1 MMEIPKQTAATLN
14 SNWKLT
20 EDKHQSSEHRR
31 AENEEC
37 MQRSESA
44 GKIVIIAKSLRKMSI
59 KE

>member
-31 AENEEC
+31 AGNEEC
-37 MQRSESA
+37 M
-44 GKIVIIAKSLRKMSI
+44 
-59 KE
+59 